1 MAKITIDIDEKNI
14 ETIIKGM
21 NSLSDIIDIVSN
33 LSTGVPIQP
42 VHNTIADN
50 ISKVFAFLCYNLFI
64 SNGNVTEIE
73 NYIEDNDIPLD
84 VKVTKL
90 YGDILRNGDSDDR

>member
-21 NSLSDIIDIVSN
+21 NSLSDINDIVSN

-50 ISKVFAFLCYNLFI
+50 ISKVFAFLCYNLFTSNENI
-64 SNGNVTEIE
+64 SEIE
-73 NYIEDNDIPLD
+73 SYIDNEDIPLD

-90 YGDILRNGDSDDR
+90 YGDILRNGDTDDR